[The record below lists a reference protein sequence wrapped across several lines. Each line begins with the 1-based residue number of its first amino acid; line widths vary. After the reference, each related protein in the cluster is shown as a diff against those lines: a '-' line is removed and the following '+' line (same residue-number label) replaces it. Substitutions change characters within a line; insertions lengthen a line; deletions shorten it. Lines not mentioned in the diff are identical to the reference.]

1 MRGLLLLSIPTALVA
16 LSACD
21 VQPDNIGTAA
31 SDVAADAIYFGGDIL
46 TMEGES
52 PRYVEAVTVRD
63 GKIVLVGSKSAALR
77 QAGEATQ
84 LIDLAGRTLMP
95 GLIDPHLHPM
105 LATILI
111 QTEIIAYND
120 WDLPTGFFP
129 SVQDQASYLERLD
142 AAVAGHTSTT
152 MPLISWGYHQLYHG
166 DIHRALLD
174 ERYPD
179 TPVVIWQYSFHELR
193 LNSKAIELFGIDE
206 DAARQHAQ
214 VEIDRGRFFE
224 RGAQTFVAPQL
235 IPHVANPTNAAPAMR
250 QVAEAI
256 HQGGITLVADMTMPT
271 LDFATELL
279 LAREVLDSP
288 ETKFRTLLVPI
299 STYYAPHPDQ
309 LEEAFETI
317 ERLTEHNT
325 DKVAFVKQVKIL
337 ADGAF
342 FSQLMQLQD
351 GYTDGHHGEWLTEPD
366 ELKQYVDFFWR
377 KGYQIHIHT
386 NGDAA
391 VEVVLDLLADL
402 QVREPNDDHR
412 LTLHHLA
419 YFTEAQAHRMAEL
432 GAMAS
437 VNTYFTYAMADK
449 FAQHGLGEQRAAR
462 ISAIGDL
469 EKHNVS
475 TSFHSDFFMA
485 PAKPLTLVWAAVNRS
500 TISGQVV
507 GAELAA
513 DPYKALQAVTINAAF
528 HIRQESEVGSLREGK
543 RADFVVLGSNP
554 LKRPVNEIKDIEIL
568 ATVLGG
574 EWHAL

>member
-1 MRGLLLLSIPTALVA
+1 MRGLLLLSIPTALAA

-21 VQPDNIGTAA
+21 VQPDNVTRTAG
-31 SDVAADAIYFGGDIL
+31 DVAADAIYFGGDIL
-46 TMEGES
+46 TMEGDS
-52 PRYVEAVTVRD
+52 PQYVEAIAVRD
-63 GKIVLVGSKSAALR
+63 GKIVLVGSKSAALA
-77 QAGEATQ
+77 QASEATR
-84 LIDLAGRTLMP
+84 LIDLAGKTLLP

-129 SVQDQASYLERLD
+129 GVLDQAGYLERLD
-142 AAVAGHTSTT
+142 AAVAAHATT
-152 MPLISWGYHQLYHG
+152 ATPIISWGYHQLYHG
-166 DIHRALLD
+166 DIHRDLLD

-179 TPVVIWQYSFHELR
+179 VPVVIWHYSFHELR

-206 DAARQHAQ
+206 DKARQHAQ
-214 VEIDRGRFFE
+214 VDIDAGRFYE
-224 RGAQTFVAPQL
+224 RGAQAFITPHL
-235 IPHVANPTNAAPAMR
+235 IPLVAAPANAAPAMR

-271 LDFATELL
+271 LDFATELA
-279 LAREVLDSP
+279 LAMEILDSP

-299 STYYAPHPDQ
+299 STYYAPNPDQ
-309 LEEAFETI
+309 LEEAFKTI
-317 ERLTEHNT
+317 ESLSEHNT

-342 FSQLMQLQD
+342 FSQLMQLRD

-366 ELKQYVDFFWR
+366 ELKQYLDFFWR

-402 QVREPNDDHR
+402 QAREPIDDHR

-419 YFTEAQAHRMAEL
+419 YFTEAQARRMAEL
-432 GAMAS
+432 QVMAS

-462 ISAIGDL
+462 ISAVGDL
-469 EKHNVS
+469 EKHNVK
-475 TSFHSDFFMA
+475 TSYHSDFFMA

-500 TISGQVV
+500 TISGRVV

-528 HIRQESEVGSLREGK
+528 HVRQEAEVGSIREGK
-543 RADFVVLGSNP
+543 RADFVVLGRNP
-554 LKRPVNEIKDIEIL
+554 LKSPVTEIKDIEIL

>member
-1 MRGLLLLSIPTALVA
+1 MRGLLLLSIPTALAA

-21 VQPDNIGTAA
+21 VQPDTIARTAG
-31 SDVAADAIYFGGDIL
+31 DVAADAIYFGGDIL

-52 PRYVEAVTVRD
+52 PQYVEAVTVRD
-63 GKIVLVGSKSAALR
+63 GRIILVGSKSAALA
-77 QAGEATQ
+77 QANDATQ
-84 LIDLAGRTLMP
+84 LIDLAGKTLMP

-111 QTEIIAYND
+111 QTDIIAYND

-129 SVQDQASYLERLD
+129 GVQDQASYLERLD
-142 AAVAGHTSTT
+142 AAVASHLATT
-152 MPLISWGYHQLYHG
+152 MPIISWGYHQLYHG
-166 DIHRALLD
+166 DVHRDLLD

-179 TPVVIWQYSFHELR
+179 VPVVIWQYSFHELR

-206 DAARQHAQ
+206 DAARKHPQ

-224 RGAQTFVAPQL
+224 RGAQAFVSPHL
-235 IPHVANPTNAAPAMR
+235 IPHVADPANARPAMR
-250 QVAEAI
+250 HVAEAI

-299 STYYAPHPDQ
+299 STYYAPNPEQ
-309 LEEAFETI
+309 LEEAFERI
-317 ERLTEHNT
+317 ESLVEHNT

-342 FSQLMQLQD
+342 FSQLMQLRD

-366 ELKQYVDFFWR
+366 ELEKYLDFFWR

-402 QVREPNDDHR
+402 QAREPIDDHR

-419 YFTEAQAHRMAEL
+419 YFSEAQARRMAEL
-432 GAMAS
+432 GVMAS
-437 VNTYFTYAMADK
+437 VNTYFAYAMGDK
-449 FAQHGLGEQRAAR
+449 FGQHGLGEQRAAR
-462 ISAIGDL
+462 ISAVGDL
-469 EKHNVS
+469 EKHNVK

-500 TISGQVV
+500 TISGRVI
-507 GAELAA
+507 GPELAA

-528 HIRQESEVGSLREGK
+528 HVRQEFEVGSIKEGK

-554 LKRPVNEIKDIEIL
+554 LKRPVAEIKDIEIL